1 MSIRCTAAVA
11 LAEQHPFVIDCQ
23 RTWYSLLRNKR
34 RNQCQRRT
42 GILHPSRRYSKETI
56 DQRQ

>member
-11 LAEQHPFVIDCQ
+11 LAEQHSFCHRLPENMA
-23 RTWYSLLRNKR
+23 YRNKR
-34 RNQCQRRT
+34 RNQCQHRT